1 MPAPNEYVYA
11 TPAVVAANTSFLNL
25 VDAGT
30 NGGKIQL
37 YTNDDTLLS
46 TVRLG
51 DANAKPSGVVDSGTG
66 TLTFTIDGPDT
77 SANNSG
83 TCTYGVITDDAGAIL
98 LSIPTVAGAAPV
110 QGYLV
115 LNSTSIVAGSQVT
128 VVSAVIG
135 A

>member
-1 MPAPNEYVYA
+1 MPAPAEYVYA
-11 TPAVVAANTSFLNL
+11 TPAVVAANTSFLTL

-30 NGGKIQL
+30 NGGKIEL
-37 YTNDDTLLS
+37 YTNDDTLLA

-51 DANAKPSGVVDSGTG
+51 TANAKPSGVVDSGTG
-66 TLTFTIDGPDT
+66 TLTFTIDGPDI
-77 SANNSG
+77 SADNTG
-83 TCTYGVITDDAGAIL
+83 TCTYGVIADDAGAIL

-110 QGYLV
+110 NGYLV

-128 VVSAVIG
+128 VVSAIIG

>member
-11 TPAVVAANTSFLNL
+11 TPAVVAANTSFLDL
-25 VDAGT
+25 VDAGS

-37 YTNDDTLLS
+37 YANDDTLLA

-51 DANAKPSGVVDSGTG
+51 TANAKPSGEVDSGTG
-66 TLTFTIDGPDT
+66 TLTFTIDGPDI
-77 SANNSG
+77 SADNTG
-83 TCTYGVITDDAGAIL
+83 TCTYGVIADDAGTIL

-110 QGYLV
+110 NGYLV

>member
-11 TPAVVAANTSFLNL
+11 TPAVVAANTSFLDL
-25 VDAGT
+25 VDAGS

-37 YTNDDTLLS
+37 YTNDDTLLA

-51 DANAKPSGVVDSGTG
+51 TANAKPSGEVDSGTG
-66 TLTFTIDGPDT
+66 TLTFTIDGPDI
-77 SANNSG
+77 SADNTG
-83 TCTYGVITDDAGAIL
+83 TCTYGVIADDAGTIL

-110 QGYLV
+110 NGYLV

>member
-11 TPAVVAANTSFLNL
+11 TPAVVAANTSFLDL
-25 VDAGT
+25 VDAGA
-30 NGGKIQL
+30 NGGKIEL
-37 YTNDDTLLS
+37 YANDDTLLA

-51 DANAKPSGVVDSGTG
+51 TANAKPSGVVDSGTG
-66 TLTFTIDGPDT
+66 TLTFTIDGPDI
-77 SANNSG
+77 SADNTG
-83 TCTYGVITDDAGAIL
+83 TCTYGVIADDAGAIL

-110 QGYLV
+110 NGYLV

>member
-1 MPAPNEYVYA
+1 M
-11 TPAVVAANTSFLNL
+11 VAANTSFLDL
-25 VDAGT
+25 VDAGA
-30 NGGKIQL
+30 NGGKIEL
-37 YTNDDTLLS
+37 YANDDTLLA

-51 DANAKPSGVVDSGTG
+51 TANAKPSGVVDSGTG
-66 TLTFTIDGPDT
+66 TLTFTIDGPDI
-77 SANNSG
+77 SADNTG
-83 TCTYGVITDDAGAIL
+83 TCTYGVIADDAGAIL

-110 QGYLV
+110 NGYLV

>member
-1 MPAPNEYVYA
+1 MPAPSQYVYA

-30 NGGKIQL
+30 NGGKIEL
-37 YTNDDTLLS
+37 YANDDTLLAE
-46 TVRLG
+46 VLLG
-51 DANAKPSGVVDSGTG
+51 SANAKPSGVVDSGTG